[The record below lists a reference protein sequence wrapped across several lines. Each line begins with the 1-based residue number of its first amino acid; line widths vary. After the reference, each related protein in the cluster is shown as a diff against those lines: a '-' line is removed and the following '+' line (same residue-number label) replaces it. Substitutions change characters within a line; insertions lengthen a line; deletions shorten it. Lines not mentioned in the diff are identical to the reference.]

1 MVEEIAKVA
10 VSMPMKHKLAKLVL
24 GTVAGFA
31 VSGLVEKGY
40 DAAYECIKNKKFI
53 TK

>member
-1 MVEEIAKVA
+1 MVEVVKIVAK
-10 VSMPMKHKLAKLVL
+10 SMPMKHKLAKFVL
-24 GTVAGFA
+24 GTVAGFVA
-31 VSGLVEKGY
+31 SDLVEKGY

>member
-1 MVEEIAKVA
+1 MAEEIVNVV

-40 DAAYECIKNKKFI
+40 DVAYDCIKNKKFI